1 MMKNTFY
8 FTLQALFVIQIIE
21 FFDFL
26 VKQKNGLIRKLTIS
40 KFMTSQTG
48 QQIIL
53 IPILPNISRNKGDQA
68 MKFGQLIECN
78 MRNIFIEKS

>member
-40 KFMTSQTG
+40 RFMTSQTG